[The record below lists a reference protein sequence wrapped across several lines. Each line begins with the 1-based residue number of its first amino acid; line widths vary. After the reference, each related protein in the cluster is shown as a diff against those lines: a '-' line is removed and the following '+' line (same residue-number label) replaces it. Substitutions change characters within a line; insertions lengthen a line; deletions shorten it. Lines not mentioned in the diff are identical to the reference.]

1 MATFGT
7 DVQQSIALTADG
19 LAQKY
24 VGTTATTITKARLL
38 NVFAQASNADA
49 EIKIYD
55 EADSSKTASKLV
67 FHGKFGTA
75 ANHVHSFDIAG
86 QGIKCDAGMYVDL
99 TNCDF
104 CTIIGAFT

>member
-1 MATFGT
+1 MSSFS
-7 DVQQSIALTADG
+7 DVKQCIPLTTDG

-24 VGTTATTITKARLL
+24 VNTTATNISAGRIMG
-38 NVFAQASNADA
+38 VYGQATGTDA
-49 EIKIYD
+49 EIKIYN

-67 FHGKFGTA
+67 FHAKFSNA
-75 ANHVHSFDIAG
+75 DNHGQNFDAAG

>member
-1 MATFGT
+1 MSSFS
-7 DVQQSIALTADG
+7 DVKQSIPLTTDG

-24 VGTTATTITKARLL
+24 VNTTATNITGGRIMY
-38 NVFAQASNADA
+38 VYGQATDADA

-55 EADSSKTASKLV
+55 EADGSKTASKLV
-67 FHGKFGTA
+67 FHGKFSTA
-75 ANHVHSFDIAG
+75 ENHVHNFDIAG